1 MRSIGSACIC
11 IFVAVWMLFPAVPI
25 ATAAG
30 GQTDW
35 RPEKPVEIVVPT
47 AAGGEN
53 DRVARRIQQILQ
65 EMKLVKTPVVV
76 VNREGGNQVLAVVR
90 VTQNAPDPHSLL
102 YSTATLFTNQIAG
115 VTPLHYRDLTPISL
129 LLLDSTTL
137 TVSADSPIK
146 SMRDLVDRLK
156 KDAKSVSFGTVAR
169 GGPNHLALS
178 QAMRSAGIDPKAL
191 KLVIFKTNA
200 ESMTAVMGRH
210 IDVVASSVSAAF
222 NNVQAGRLRMLA
234 VAAEHRPTGQLAG
247 VPTMAEFGIEA
258 TGVSNWRCIF
268 APKGITTAQRAFW
281 ENAMAAINETAEW
294 RKDID
299 SRNLVMKFLRGKGLE
314 SYLDETYK
322 ATRATMIDMGI
333 AKSSLGAL

>member
-1 MRSIGSACIC
+1 MRSIHSACVG
-11 IFVAVWMLFPAVPI
+11 IFAVVWLLVPAVQP
-25 ATAAG
+25 AAAAG
-30 GQTDW
+30 GPTDW

-65 EMKLVKTPVVV
+65 DRKLVTTPVVV

-90 VTQNAPDPHSLL
+90 VTQNAPDPHFLL

-115 VTPLHYRDLTPISL
+115 LTPLHYRDLTPISL

-137 TVSADSPIK
+137 TVKAESPIK
-146 SMRDLVDRLK
+146 NMRDLVDRLK
-156 KDAKSVSFGTVAR
+156 SDPKSIAFGTVAR

-200 ESMTAVMGRH
+200 ESMTAVMGGH

-222 NNVQAGRLRMLA
+222 NNVQAGFLRMLA
-234 VAAEHRPTGQLAG
+234 VAAAQRPTGPLAG
-247 VPTMAEFGIEA
+247 VPTMAESGIDA

-268 APKGITTAQRAFW
+268 APKGLTAAQRTFW
-281 ENAMAAINETAEW
+281 ENAMAEVNQTAEW

-299 SRNLVMKFLRGKGLE
+299 ARNLIMKFMRGRDLE

-322 ATRATMIDMGI
+322 ATRATMIDIGI
-333 AKSSLGAL
+333 VK

>member
-1 MRSIGSACIC
+1 MRWGVLCCGILCALMTVGAG
-11 IFVAVWMLFPAVPI
+11 VPA
-25 ATAAG
+25 AAAADA
-30 GQTDW
+30 DW

-65 EMKLVKTPVVV
+65 DRKLVTTPVMV
-76 VNREGGNQVLAVVR
+76 VNKEGGNQVLAVVR
-90 VTQNAPDPHSLL
+90 VTQNAAEPHFLL
-102 YSTATLFTNQIAG
+102 YATAILFTNQLAG
-115 VTPLHYRDLTPISL
+115 LTQLSYRDLTPISL

-137 TVSADSPIK
+137 TVSLDSRIK
-146 SMRDLVDRLK
+146 SMRDLIDRLK
-156 KDAKSVSFGTVAR
+156 ADVKSVSFGTVAR

-178 QAMRSAGIDPKAL
+178 QAMRSAGVDPKAL
-191 KLVIFKTNA
+191 KVVIFKTNA

-222 NNVQAGRLRMLA
+222 NNVLAGRLRMLA
-234 VAAEHRPTGQLAG
+234 VAAEHRPTGTLAG
-247 VPTMAEFGIEA
+247 VPTMGEFGIEA

-268 APKGITTAQRAFW
+268 APKGITLAQRAFW
-281 ENAMAAINETAEW
+281 EKAMGVVNEADEW

-299 SRNLVMKFLRGKGLE
+299 ARNLTIKFLRGKELG

-322 ATRATMIDMGI
+322 ATRATMVDMGL
-333 AKSSLGAL
+333 AR